1 MSRSKY
7 SLPTNECKLKFTFF
21 FLFTLLSVNVI
32 TERLRRYNKARA
44 RRWKSS
50 TFQRCGWSKLFV
62 LKLWSLT
69 AAFIVQYTLMSDSE
83 GNSFVSRAS
92 WFKCTCLLHLT
103 GCFRLFRFTVVTLVW
118 QQIFYCFCYV
128 QTLAKSIIFL
138 LLEINL
144 KFPAAGVHQ
153 PFIPM
158 TDKIFLKQLPKH
170 TNRGSQRCAR
180 EYHRDRRTC

>member
-1 MSRSKY
+1 MNVNWSLHSFF
-7 SLPTNECKLKFTFF
+7 SLPSYQLTSLQND
-21 FLFTLLSVNVI
+21 
-32 TERLRRYNKARA
+32 
-44 RRWKSS
+44 
-50 TFQRCGWSKLFV
+50 CGGTIKQEHDDGRVQPSNDVVEVSYSFV

-128 QTLAKSIIFL
+128 QTLSKSIIFL

-158 TDKIFLKQLPKH
+158 KDKIFLKQLPKH
-170 TNRGSQRCAR
+170 TNRGSLFHFLHLCP
-180 EYHRDRRTC
+180 EF